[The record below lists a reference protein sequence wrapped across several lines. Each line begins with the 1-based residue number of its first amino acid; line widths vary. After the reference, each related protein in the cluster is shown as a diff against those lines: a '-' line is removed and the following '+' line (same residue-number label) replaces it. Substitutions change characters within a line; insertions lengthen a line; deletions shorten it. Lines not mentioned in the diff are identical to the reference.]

1 MRNILDLLARV
12 CALLGGLVV
21 VAITLVTTASIVGR
35 WLFDTPLS
43 GDTELIEYGMAV
55 VVAAFLPL
63 CQWRRANIIVDFFTT
78 RMSARGQRALD
89 RLGALLIALMM
100 AVITWRTAVGTLDQK
115 SSGATTM
122 LLQWPE
128 WVAYAL
134 MLPPLALT
142 AAIALYMCVTGR
154 SGQPDARES

>member
-100 AVITWRTAVGTLDQK
+100 AVITWRTAVGALDQK

-142 AAIALYMCVTGR
+142 AAIALYMSVTGR

>member
-1 MRNILDLLARV
+1 MRNLLDLLARC

-21 VAITLVTTASIVGR
+21 VAITLVTTVSIVGR
-35 WLFDTPLS
+35 WLFDAPLS

-100 AVITWRTAVGTLDQK
+100 AVITWRTAVGALDQK

-142 AAIALYMCVTGR
+142 AAIALYMSVTGR

>member
-1 MRNILDLLARV
+1 MRNLLDLLARV

-100 AVITWRTAVGTLDQK
+100 AVITWRTAVGALDQK

-142 AAIALYMCVTGR
+142 AAIALYMSVTGR